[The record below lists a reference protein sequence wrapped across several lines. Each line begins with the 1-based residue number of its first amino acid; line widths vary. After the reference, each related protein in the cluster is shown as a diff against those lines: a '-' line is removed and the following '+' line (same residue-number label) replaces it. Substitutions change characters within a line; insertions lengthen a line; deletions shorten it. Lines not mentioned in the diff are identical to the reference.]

1 MVGPEA
7 ARASLMRQAVN
18 PGDGFLDVSVS
29 IGQTLE
35 QF

>member
-1 MVGPEA
+1 
-7 ARASLMRQAVN
+7 MRQAVN